1 MLHRWIYI
9 GAFVLGVG
17 LGLSSMPVQAQ
28 TWGTVEGTV
37 VEQDTETPLPGV
49 TVLINGTNFGTAT
62 QGDGTYEMRVPSGT
76 HAIRFSAIGYET
88 QIDSVEVPGNTTV
101 TLNAALAVDVMEMD
115 EVLVEEGEFA
125 PDAGVHRLDPETV
138 QDMPTP
144 FKDGFRALKVMPGVA
159 TNTELSQQYSVRGGG
174 YNENLIFLNGFEVFM
189 PFRPRQGEQEGLGLL
204 NPAMAES
211 MTFYTG
217 GFPVRYGG
225 KLSSALDVRYH
236 EVEDE
241 PLRGNVDLSLLDA
254 NLHARGATLDNQL
267 SWNVGV
273 RRAQPGRFFGTQ
285 DLKGDYDPVFTDVQG
300 TFTYRIADGHELST
314 LGIYADHTFELD
326 PTNQKTYFG
335 ILSLDPDVPSNLQA
349 LWVDFEGTRQDGYT
363 TEFLGTRLNNRL
375 SDRLRIEHQIAYFGT
390 RETEFFE
397 ITGDSELF
405 QVDPSGDPNS
415 GAGHFGIGTST
426 QTDFADNTVDV
437 ETITGGG
444 RYNLTLD
451 RHAIEAGW
459 DLRGLRFTD
468 DINEKAIIE
477 DVRIQRGD
485 DACATPPCRENI
497 RIVADSLAD
506 SAQFSETQAGFYAEN
521 TMDVLPTPGRLS
533 VTGGLRADYYS
544 FNDEWTVSPRLSST
558 FQASENLSLS
568 GSWGIYHQAPTY
580 RELRG
585 AVDSEEGIAESL
597 NRDINSQRSM
607 QVVLGGEYFLPS
619 QRMYLRAEGY
629 YKHLTDVISY
639 TIEDIRVQYSG
650 ENDANGFVYGIDLQ
664 LRGELVPGLES
675 WFNYGFMVA
684 RERIKPPFQDA
695 FNQGLVPRPSDQRH
709 TFSAFLQDTIPGDDS
724 WKAHL
729 RLLFGSGLPYTPP
742 VPGPRDE
749 ATGQVIQVPGPRMS
763 GRITPYRRVDL
774 GATKRITLRE
784 SDDRAPVHLD
794 LTMELLNVFDM
805 TNTVS
810 FNWIPNNDNQWT
822 RVPNRLTP
830 RTVNARLS
838 LSF

>member
-1 MLHRWIYI
+1 MAVWIRTSACLLSALLVAI
-9 GAFVLGVG
+9 GVG
-17 LGLSSMPVQAQ
+17 VPAVHAQ
-28 TWGTVEGTV
+28 NWGTVEGTV
-37 VEQDTETPLPGV
+37 VDDASATPLPGV
-49 TVLINGTNFGTAT
+49 TVLVDGTNFGTAT
-62 QGDGTYEMRVPSGT
+62 EEDGTYQMRLPTGT
-76 HAIRFSAIGYET
+76 YALRFSAVGYEARV
-88 QIDSVEVPGNTTV
+88 DSVTV
-101 TLNAALAVDVMEMD
+101 ERDAASRVDVALAIDVVEMD
-115 EVLVEEGEFA
+115 QVLVEEGTFA

-138 QDMPTP
+138 QSMPTP

-204 NPAMAES
+204 NPAMAER

-225 KLSSALDVRYH
+225 KLSSALDVQYH
-236 EVEDE
+236 ETQGERI
-241 PLRGNVDLSLLDA
+241 RGSADLSLLDA
-254 NLHARGATLDNQL
+254 SVHARGAALDDRL

-273 RRAQPGRFFGTQ
+273 RHAQPGRFFGTQ
-285 DLKGDYDPVFTDVQG
+285 DLKGDYDPVFTDLQG
-300 TFTYRIADGHELST
+300 TFTYRIADGHEFDA
-314 LGIYADHTFELD
+314 LGIYADHQFELD
-326 PTNQKTYFG
+326 PTNQRTYFG

-349 LWVDFEGTRQDGYT
+349 LWVDFDGTRQDGYT
-363 TEFLGTRLNNRL
+363 TEFLGTRLSNRL
-375 SDRLRIEHQIAYFGT
+375 SNRLRMSHQLAYFGT
-390 RETEFFE
+390 RESEFFS

-405 QVDPSGDPNS
+405 RVDPAGDPNS

-426 QTDFADNTVDV
+426 QTDFADNSVSV
-437 ETITGGG
+437 ETLSGGG
-444 RYNLTLD
+444 RYNLTLN
-451 RHAIEAGW
+451 RNAMEAGW

-468 DINEKAIIE
+468 TIDERAVI
-477 DVRIQRGD
+477 DTRVQRGSGE
-485 DACATPPCRENI
+485 REDL
-497 RIVADSLAD
+497 RIVADSLFDA
-506 SAQFSETQAGFYAEN
+506 AQFSEMQAGVYAEN
-521 TMDVLPTPGRLS
+521 AIDVLPTRGRLS

-544 FNDEWTVSPRLSST
+544 FNEEWTFSPRLSAT

-568 GSWGIYHQAPTY
+568 GSWGLYHQAPTY

-585 AVDSEEGIAESL
+585 NPDFAEGIRDAL
-597 NRDINSQRSM
+597 NRDIQSQRSM
-607 QVVLGGEYFLPS
+607 QVVLGGEYFLPG
-619 QRMYLRAEGY
+619 RRLYLRAEGY
-629 YKHLTDVISY
+629 YKHLDNVISY

-650 ENDANGFVYGIDLQ
+650 ENDATGFVYGADLQ
-664 LRGELVPGLES
+664 LRGELIPGLES
-675 WFNYGFMVA
+675 WFNYSYMVA
-684 RERIKPPFQDA
+684 RERIQPEFQNA

-749 ATGQVIQVPGPRMS
+749 ATGRVLQIPGPRMS
-763 GRITPYRRVDL
+763 GRITAYRRVDL
-774 GATKRITLRE
+774 GATKRVTLFE
-784 SDDRAPVHLD
+784 TGQRAPVHLD

-810 FNWIPNNDNQWT
+810 FNWIPNADNEWT

-830 RTVNARLS
+830 RTINARARI
-838 LSF
+838 SF

>member
-1 MLHRWIYI
+1 MQHCSTHVRRIYTMALVSTLILLGI
-9 GAFVLGVG
+9 GSTAK
-17 LGLSSMPVQAQ
+17 AQ
-28 TWGTVEGTV
+28 TWGTLAGTV
-37 VEQDTETPLPGV
+37 TDEATGAPLAGV
-49 TVLINGTNFGTAT
+49 TVVINGTNFGTAT
-62 QGDGTYEMRVPSGT
+62 EGNGAYAMRVPEGAY
-76 HAIRFSAIGYET
+76 AIRFSAVGYEAR
-88 QIDSVEVPGNTTV
+88 IDSVEVPGNTRT
-101 TLNAALAVDVMEMD
+101 TLDVSLTVDVMEMD
-115 EVLVEEGEFA
+115 EVRVRDDEIA
-125 PDAGVHRLDPETV
+125 PDAGVHRIDPETAR
-138 QDMPTP
+138 DMPTP
-144 FKDGFRALKVMPGVA
+144 FKDGFRALKVLPGVA

-211 MTFYTG
+211 MTLYTG

-225 KLSSALDVRYH
+225 KLSSALDVQYH
-236 EVEDE
+236 EVDDAS
-241 PLRGNVDLSLLDA
+241 LRGSADVSLLDA
-254 NLHARGATLDNQL
+254 NVHARGAALNDRL

-300 TFTYRIADGHELST
+300 TFTYELADGHSIET
-314 LGIYADHTFELD
+314 LGIYADHEFELD

-349 LWVDFEGTRQDGYT
+349 LWVDFDGTRRDGYT
-363 TEFLGTRLNNRL
+363 TEFLGTRLTNRL
-375 SDRLRIEHQIAYFGT
+375 SNRVRMEHQLAYFGT

-405 QVDPSGDPNS
+405 QVDPAGDPNS

-426 QTDFADNTVDV
+426 QTDFANNAVDV

-444 RYNLTLD
+444 RYNLALD
-451 RHAIEAGW
+451 RHALEAGW
-459 DLRGLRFTD
+459 DVRGLRFTD
-468 DINEKAIIE
+468 DIDERAIINTRVQRDNGNRE
-477 DVRIQRGD
+477 D
-485 DACATPPCRENI
+485 I
-497 RIVADSLAD
+497 RIVADSLSD
-506 SAQFSETQAGFYAEN
+506 SARFSEMQAGFYAEN
-521 TMDVLPTPGRLS
+521 TVDMLPTRGRLS
-533 VTGGLRADYYS
+533 VTGGLRTDYYS
-544 FNDEWTVSPRLSST
+544 FNDEWTVSPRLSAT
-558 FQASENLSLS
+558 LQASENLSLT
-568 GSWGIYHQAPTY
+568 GAWGIYYQAPTY

-585 AVDSEEGIAESL
+585 AVDAEEGISESL

-607 QVVLGGEYFLPS
+607 QVVLGGEYFLPT
-619 QRMYLRAEGY
+619 QRLYLRAEGY

-639 TIEDIRVQYSG
+639 SIEDIRVQYSG
-650 ENDANGFVYGIDLQ
+650 ENDATGFVYGLDLQ

-675 WFNYGFMVA
+675 WFNYSFMVA
-684 RERIKPPFQDA
+684 RERIDSQFQDA
-695 FNQGLVPRPSDQRH
+695 FNQGLVPRPTDQRH
-709 TFSAFLQDTIPGDDS
+709 TFSAFLQDTIPGDES

-774 GATKRITLRE
+774 GATKRLTLLE

-830 RTVNARLS
+830 RTVNARLT
-838 LSF
+838 LNF

>member
-1 MLHRWIYI
+1 MLHYSTHIRWTC
-9 GAFVLGVG
+9 LGV
-17 LGLSSMPVQAQ
+17 LILLLASPAVHAQ
-28 TWGTVEGTV
+28 TWGTVTGTV
-37 VEQDTETPLPGV
+37 TDASTEAPLAGV
-49 TVLINGTNFGTAT
+49 TVVINGTNFGTAT
-62 QGDGTYEMRVPSGT
+62 QGDGTYDMRVPEGT
-76 HAIRFSAIGYET
+76 HAIRFSAVGYEAH
-88 QIDSVEVPGNTTV
+88 IDSVQVPGNTTV

-115 EVLVEEGEFA
+115 QVVVEEGEVA
-125 PDAGVHRLDPETV
+125 PDAGVHRIDPETV

-211 MTFYTG
+211 MTLYTG

-225 KLSSALDVRYH
+225 KLSSALDVQYH
-236 EVEDE
+236 EVDDAS
-241 PLRGNVDLSLLDA
+241 LRGSADVSLLDA
-254 NLHARGATLDNQL
+254 SVHARGATLNDRL

-300 TFTYRIADGHELST
+300 TFTYQLAEGHSIEA
-314 LGIYADHTFELD
+314 LGIYADHEFELD

-363 TEFLGTRLNNRL
+363 TEFLGTRLNNQL
-375 SDRLRIEHQIAYFGT
+375 SNRLRMEHQLAYFGT

-405 QVDPSGDPNS
+405 QVDPAGDPNS

-426 QTDFADNTVDV
+426 QTDFANNAVDV

-444 RYNLTLD
+444 RYNMALN
-451 RHAIEAGW
+451 RHAFEAGW
-459 DLRGLRFTD
+459 DVRGLRFTD
-468 DINEKAIIE
+468 DIDERAIINTRVQRDSGERE
-477 DVRIQRGD
+477 D
-485 DACATPPCRENI
+485 I
-497 RIVADSLAD
+497 RIVADSLSD
-506 SAQFSETQAGFYAEN
+506 SAQFSEMQAGFYAEN
-521 TMDVLPTPGRLS
+521 TVDVLPTRGRLS
-533 VTGGLRADYYS
+533 VTGGLRTDYYS
-544 FNDEWTVSPRLSST
+544 FNDEWTVSPRLSAT

-568 GSWGIYHQAPTY
+568 GAWGIYHQAPTY

-585 AVDSEEGIAESL
+585 AVDSEEGISESL

-607 QVVLGGEYFLPS
+607 QFVLGGEYFLPA
-619 QRMYLRAEGY
+619 QRLYLRAEGY
-629 YKHLTDVISY
+629 YKHLTNVISY
-639 TIEDIRVQYSG
+639 SIEDIRVQYSG
-650 ENDANGFVYGIDLQ
+650 ENDATGFVYGLDLQ

-675 WFNYGFMVA
+675 WFNYSFMVA
-684 RERIKPPFQDA
+684 RERIKPQFQNR

-749 ATGQVIQVPGPRMS
+749 ATGRVVQIPGPRMS

-774 GATKRITLRE
+774 GATKRLTLLE
-784 SDDRAPVHLD
+784 SDDRAPVYLD

-838 LSF
+838 LTF